1 MQGDEDGNMDTVE
14 ENQEEDEDGE
24 RVGGAAIDLDQLN
37 ITLPAVASG
46 SKAKTP
52 AASKTAAG
60 SSKDA
65 PNAASGPS
73 QTSQS
78 KSSAKKAQESSG
90 EETSSGEVDELA
102 GGDQW

>member
-1 MQGDEDGNMDTVE
+1 MQGDEDGDMDAVE
-14 ENQEEDEDGE
+14 ENQEEEEDGE

-37 ITLPAVASG
+37 VTLPAVASG

-65 PNAASGPS
+65 ANAESGPS
-73 QTSQS
+73 RPSRS
-78 KSSAKKAQESSG
+78 KSGAKKAQEQ
-90 EETSSGEVDELA
+90 TSSSEREVDEL
-102 GGDQW
+102 GNEW